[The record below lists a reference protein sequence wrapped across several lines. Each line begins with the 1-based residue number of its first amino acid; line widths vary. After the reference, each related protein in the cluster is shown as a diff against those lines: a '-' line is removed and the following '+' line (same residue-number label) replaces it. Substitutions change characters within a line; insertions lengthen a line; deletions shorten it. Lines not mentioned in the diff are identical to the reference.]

1 MNSMRCGVEALA
13 AAAASAAEAKQI
25 DPHWLPGHQ
34 WIARQRERV

>member
-1 MNSMRCGVEALA
+1 MRCGVEALAAAA

>member
-1 MNSMRCGVEALA
+1 MNSMRCGVDAL
-13 AAAASAAEAKQI
+13 AAASAAEAKQI